1 MAMDEKSLSVGAALS
16 EITARIAGIQDKALE
31 THPTEF
37 EEIFQEL
44 NRSLNEID
52 GL

>member
-1 MAMDEKSLSVGAALS
+1 MSENPLSVGASLE
-16 EITARIAGIQDKALE
+16 EIKARIARIQERALDS
-31 THPTEF
+31 HSGEF

-44 NRSLNEID
+44 NRALNEID

>member
-1 MAMDEKSLSVGAALS
+1 MEENSLSVGAGLD
-16 EITARIAGIQDKALE
+16 EIKNRISTIQEKALDS
-31 THPTEF
+31 HPGEY

-52 GL
+52 GI

>member
-1 MAMDEKSLSVGAALS
+1 MTENPLSVGAGLD
-16 EITARIAGIQDKALE
+16 EIKARIAQIQEKALDS
-31 THPTEF
+31 HPSEY

-44 NRSLNEID
+44 NRTLNEID

>member
-1 MAMDEKSLSVGAALS
+1 MTQNPLPLGASLN
-16 EITARIAGIQDKALE
+16 EIKARIALMQEKPLDN
-31 THPTEF
+31 HPVEY

-44 NRSLNEID
+44 NRALNEID

>member
-1 MAMDEKSLSVGAALS
+1 MDENALPIGASLN
-16 EITARIAGIQDKALE
+16 EIKNRISSIQEKPLDA
-31 THPTEF
+31 HPGEY